1 MLNGIRKRLER
12 VVIENK
18 NYDNLIKVYDRE
30 KALFYC
36 DPPYHKTEHY
46 YMATFTEQDHI
57 HLRDCLAAIKG
68 KFILSYND
76 DEFIRSLYTGFNI
89 YPVER
94 SNNLDKARGTFKELI
109 ITNY

>member
-46 YMATFTEQDHI
+46 YMATFTEQDHSDRKKGVI
-57 HLRDCLAAIKG
+57 KKVLKPLKTPFYYPFNKHLFFAILNAT
-68 KFILSYND
+68 FCHFLRN
-76 DEFIRSLYTGFNI
+76 TT
-89 YPVER
+89 
-94 SNNLDKARGTFKELI
+94 SNSH
-109 ITNY
+109 